1 MGQSIGSQDKASVN
15 VELNIVPFID
25 LMSCL
30 TAFLLVTAV
39 WVNMSGLENDAA
51 VRGKSDVT
59 QPEPPKLA
67 VLLEHDQI
75 VLSAR
80 PSGEARQLGAF
91 DWTALEAAL
100 REYATA
106 SELPQI
112 EIAAASSNTHP
123 IAYQHLIA
131 AMDTAVKAGFPRVGV
146 TDPNS
151 LAR

>member
-1 MGQSIGSQDKASVN
+1 MGQSFGSQENGSVN

-39 WVNMSGLENDAA
+39 WVNLSSLENEAE

-67 VLLEHDQI
+67 VLIEHDQI

-80 PSGEARQLGAF
+80 PSGESRQLGAY

-112 EIAAASSNTHP
+112 EIA
-123 IAYQHLIA
+123 
-131 AMDTAVKAGFPRVGV
+131 
-146 TDPNS
+146 
-151 LAR
+151 

>member
-1 MGQSIGSQDKASVN
+1 
-15 VELNIVPFID
+15 
-25 LMSCL
+25 MSCL

-39 WVNMSGLENDAA
+39 WVNLSSLENDPA
-51 VRGKSDVT
+51 VRGKSDIT
-59 QPEPPKLA
+59 TPEPPKLA
-67 VLLEHDQI
+67 VLIEYDQI
-75 VLSAR
+75 LLSAR
-80 PSGEARQLGAF
+80 PGGEVKQLGAF
-91 DWTALEAAL
+91 DWSGLETAL

-112 EIAAASSNTHP
+112 EISAASSNTHP